1 MQRARKDPQGLMPA
15 QEDLDIKI
23 SNSIFII
30 KLYSIN
36 NFFMIS
42 QCLCYGKDVL
52 HLFHTQDQFFSIL

>member
-1 MQRARKDPQGLMPA
+1 MQRARKDPQGVMPA

-36 NFFMIS
+36 NFF
-42 QCLCYGKDVL
+42 YDKPVFVL
-52 HLFHTQDQFFSIL
+52 W